1 SGGRARWGGGA
12 SGVAGLEDD
21 VDLYR
26 GVSARVEDLSP
37 LDAHDRGCA
46 HRPSASAPFGS
57 SWASPIS
64 STTWSKSSPSSSPP
78 SCWPIVL
85 AQRAM
90 LFGSFSSTSE
100 RPALS
105 LSWSSRLSSESTWA
119 VREINRGRRRPTQI
133 GHGGEDSYD
142 ATLRQEY

>member
-1 SGGRARWGGGA
+1 RHRPPQADRALLLAVPPRLAHALPDVAAFIAVTKLHCFVGTGGRARWDGCA
-12 SGVAGLEDD
+12 SDVAGLEDD

-37 LDAHDRGCA
+37 LDAHDRGSA
-46 HRPSASAPFGS
+46 HRSSASAPFGS

-90 LFGSFSSTSE
+90 LFGSFSS
-100 RPALS
+100 
-105 LSWSSRLSSESTWA
+105 
-119 VREINRGRRRPTQI
+119 
-133 GHGGEDSYD
+133 
-142 ATLRQEY
+142 